1 MRKKRGAELRS
12 EKSPQLKLE
21 RIAHI
26 LDLSSCGHKGGGV
39 AHAHMAWP
47 IHNYIGGAPAPG
59 TTLNGA
65 PHVYAYAAWAKNWTL
80 RRKPFM
86 AKKKLNINKI
96 KKKHWHTR
104 VQKCERHRAQR
115 IGSNRIDIDGI
126 VRGMPMQ
133 SRRWRTEDLGGWRSQ
148 RRRPV
153 ATSAV
158 KSFGKLTQLFTQ
170 LCYATD
176 PKKRSPP
183 TGPAQP
189 RAKKKKKIKIRNPGE
204 LTRRELEFLRR
215 SAWNVRISLGQR
227 QSQRQS

>member
-86 AKKKLNINKI
+86 AKKK
-96 KKKHWHTR
+96 T
-104 VQKCERHRAQR
+104 
-115 IGSNRIDIDGI
+115 
-126 VRGMPMQ
+126 
-133 SRRWRTEDLGGWRSQ
+133 
-148 RRRPV
+148 
-153 ATSAV
+153 
-158 KSFGKLTQLFTQ
+158 
-170 LCYATD
+170 
-176 PKKRSPP
+176 
-183 TGPAQP
+183 
-189 RAKKKKKIKIRNPGE
+189 
-204 LTRRELEFLRR
+204 
-215 SAWNVRISLGQR
+215 
-227 QSQRQS
+227 